1 MKRSSSAV
9 IPPIYPA
16 NNYNLGMRTRHCP
29 VLEAFTGMKAYM
41 NSQNHHGNDGVKEG
55 IHHVRLKGMV
65 DAKTISYA
73 VIKLTWMP
81 LLLSAM
87 AGK

>member
-1 MKRSSSAV
+1 
-9 IPPIYPA
+9 
-16 NNYNLGMRTRHCP
+16 
-29 VLEAFTGMKAYM
+29 M
-41 NSQNHHGNDGVKEG
+41 NSQNHHGNNGVKEG
-55 IHHVRLKGMV
+55 IHSVRLKGIV
-65 DAKTISYA
+65 DTETISYA

>member
-1 MKRSSSAV
+1 
-9 IPPIYPA
+9 
-16 NNYNLGMRTRHCP
+16 

-41 NSQNHHGNDGVKEG
+41 NSQNYRGNDGVKVR
-55 IHHVRLKGMV
+55 IHSVRLKGMV
-65 DAKTISYA
+65 DAETISYA